1 MHEYKQWILRIIEN
15 NNKATNLHLNKKTA
29 TVASRYAIKGLFS
42 HFSLGSDLSLTHV
55 RTDLGVTQ
63 DRLCL
68 TQYRFSFLTT
78 ERAVTTGRGD

>member
-1 MHEYKQWILRIIEN
+1 MHEYKQWKQRIIEN

-42 HFSLGSDLSLTHV
+42 FFYLSLGSDLSLTHV
-55 RTDLGVTQ
+55 RTDLGLTQ

-68 TQYRFSFLTT
+68 TEHRLDFSFFFLF
-78 ERAVTTGRGD
+78 